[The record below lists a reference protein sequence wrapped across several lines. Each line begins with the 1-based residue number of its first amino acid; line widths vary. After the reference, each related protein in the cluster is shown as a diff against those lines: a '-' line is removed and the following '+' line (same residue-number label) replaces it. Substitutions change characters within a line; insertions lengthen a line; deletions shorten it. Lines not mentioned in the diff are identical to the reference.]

1 VSNHVPDHP
10 VRRPSGW
17 SALALGGG
25 GLGGLLIHL
34 IIFRLIRRSAVEIW
48 RIHTFGPIIDIVLGV
63 VLVALIILRA
73 HRGRGWWRR
82 RGGRPGFGSR
92 SGSGSGPGDDTSGW
106 SRGPRDW

>member
-1 VSNHVPDHP
+1 MSNHLPDHP

-48 RIHTFGPIIDIVLGV
+48 RIHTFGPIIDIVLA
-63 VLVALIILRA
+63 VLVVALLILRSR
-73 HRGRGWWRR
+73 RGRGWWQR
-82 RGGRPGFGSR
+82 RGRRSGAGSR
-92 SGSGSGPGDDTSGW
+92 SGRGTGDDTSGW